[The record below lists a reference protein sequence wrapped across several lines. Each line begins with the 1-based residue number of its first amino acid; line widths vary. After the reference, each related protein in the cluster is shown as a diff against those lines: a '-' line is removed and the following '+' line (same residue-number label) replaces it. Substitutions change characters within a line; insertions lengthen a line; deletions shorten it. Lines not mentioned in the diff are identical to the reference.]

1 MTSHSINKPVFNPH
15 ERRLITIA
23 SGKGGVGKT
32 WLATTL
38 AHILARSGR
47 RVLLFDGDL
56 GLANVDI
63 QIGLTPSRDIGDVI
77 SGQHSLR
84 EAITVYDS
92 EDFGPGC
99 FHILAGKSGSGSLG
113 NLSRDMLISIRS
125 DLIAIAADYDHVI
138 LDLAAG
144 IDPSVTILSQ
154 HKGVIFTVM
163 NPDPTSLTD
172 AYAFIKLTLQ
182 RLPQSDIRIII
193 NQAASKREGERTYE
207 AIRKVCQTF
216 LKANPPLAAIVRQ
229 DTKVRDAIRH
239 QTPLLARHPQAD
251 AARGLSDL
259 IRVLAAPA
267 LAGSS

>member
-1 MTSHSINKPVFNPH
+1 MTPHPINKTITDPH
-15 ERRLITIA
+15 ERKLITIA

-38 AHILARSGR
+38 AHMLARSGR

-63 QIGLTPSRDIGDVI
+63 QIGLTPDRDIGDVI
-77 SGQHSLR
+77 SGKLSIK
-84 EAITVYDS
+84 EALTPYDG

-113 NLSRDMLISIRS
+113 NLSRDMLSSIRS
-125 DLIAIAADYDHVI
+125 GLITMAADYDHVI

-144 IDPSVTILSQ
+144 IDPSVTTLSR
-154 HKGVIFTVM
+154 HGGIIFTVLS
-163 NPDPTSLTD
+163 PDPTSLTD
-172 AYAFIKLTLQ
+172 AYAFIKLTVQ
-182 RLPQSDIRIII
+182 RLPQSDVRIIV
-193 NQAASKREGERTYE
+193 NQATSKREGERTYE
-207 AIRKVCQTF
+207 AIRKVCKTF
-216 LKANPPLAAIVRQ
+216 LKTDPPLAAIIRH

-251 AARGLSDL
+251 AAKGLSDL
-259 IRVLAAPA
+259 VRLLSAPSHA
-267 LAGSS
+267 E